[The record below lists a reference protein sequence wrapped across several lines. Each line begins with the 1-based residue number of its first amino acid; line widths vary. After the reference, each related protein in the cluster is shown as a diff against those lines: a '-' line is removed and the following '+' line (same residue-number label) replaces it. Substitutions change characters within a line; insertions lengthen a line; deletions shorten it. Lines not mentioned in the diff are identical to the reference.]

1 MNILI
6 TGGLG
11 YLGSHTAIALAEAG
25 HRIVLL
31 DNLSN
36 SQLIVHEKI
45 QKILGCKII
54 FIEGDIRDGS
64 LLKNIMVAHS
74 IHCVVH
80 FAGLKSIGDSL
91 RIPADYYDVNVTG
104 SISLTRAM
112 SSAGCKSMVFSSSAT
127 VYGIPKYL
135 PCDEFHPINPQ
146 SPYGRTKSLVEQ
158 FLTDVAAADQGW
170 SIAALRYFN
179 PAGAHSSALIGEAPI
194 GLPNNLMPYL
204 SMVASGK
211 LERLYV
217 YGDDYETVDGTGM
230 RDYIHVMDLAEAHV
244 LACEYLNDKKT
255 GFRVFN
261 LGAGRGI
268 TVLEM
273 LDAYE
278 KACGAKINRKVV
290 ERRPGDVAISYA
302 DVVLARDELG
312 WSASRS
318 ISDICNSAWNWQKGI
333 DTQ

>member
-11 YLGSHTAIALAEAG
+11 YLGSHTAIALAETG
-25 HRIVLL
+25 HKIILL

-36 SQLIVHEKI
+36 SQLSVHEKI
-45 QKILGCKII
+45 QKILSCKVI

-64 LLKNIMVAHS
+64 LVENILVENS

-91 RIPADYYDVNVTG
+91 SNPADYYDVNVAG

-112 SSAGCKSMVFSSSAT
+112 ASAGCKSMVFSSSAT

-135 PCDEFHPINPQ
+135 PCDEFHPISPQ
-146 SPYGRTKSLVEQ
+146 NPYGRTKSHIEQ
-158 FLTDVAAADQGW
+158 FLADVAASDREW
-170 SIAALRYFN
+170 SIVALRYFN
-179 PAGAHSSALIGEAPI
+179 PAGAHSSALIGEASI

-211 LERLYV
+211 LECLHV

-230 RDYIHVMDLAEAHV
+230 RDYVHVMDLAEAHV
-244 LACEYLNDKKT
+244 LACKYLSDKKI
-255 GFRVFN
+255 GFKVFN

-278 KACGAKINRKVV
+278 KACGAKINRKMV
-290 ERRPGDVAISYA
+290 ERRSGDVAKSYA

-312 WSASRS
+312 WRASRS
-318 ISDICNSAWNWQKGI
+318 ISDICNSAWSWQKTI
-333 DTQ
+333 DA